1 MNELWTFLFIVFCCL
16 VIVFWLFTSY
26 RFSSIAQSPKAN
38 PRANPRATPK
48 AKQYAWQKLDKTQ
61 LTHRI
66 TTRMKGV

>member
-1 MNELWTFLFIVFCCL
+1 MNELLTFIFIGFCCF
-16 VIVFWLFTSY
+16 VIVFWLFTGGTPP
-26 RFSSIAQSPKAN
+26 IQPDTNPKAISK
-38 PRANPRATPK
+38 AKPK

>member
-1 MNELWTFLFIVFCCL
+1 MNELWTFIFIGFCCF

-26 RFSSIAQSPKAN
+26 RFSLFVQPPKAN
-38 PRANPRATPK
+38 PKANSKKPQ

-66 TTRMKGV
+66 ATRMKGV